1 MKRANLVN
9 FTEIVEHATTLGY
22 DWNNACELLDNLR
35 PQYEVSSYEF
45 EKSEFDKN
53 KSDNEHSD
61 EENEIMTSFF
71 EKNKVKRI
79 TVVND

>member
-9 FTEIVEHATTLGY
+9 FSEIVEHATTLGY
-22 DWNNACELLDNLR
+22 DWNNACGLLDNLR

-45 EKSEFDKN
+45 EKSEFDKS

-71 EKNKVKRI
+71 EANKVKRI